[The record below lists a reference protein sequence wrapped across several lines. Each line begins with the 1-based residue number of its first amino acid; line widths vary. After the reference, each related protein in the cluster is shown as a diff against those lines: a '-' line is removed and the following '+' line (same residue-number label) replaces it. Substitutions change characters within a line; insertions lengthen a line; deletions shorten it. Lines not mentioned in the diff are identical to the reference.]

1 MARAVHFEIHA
12 TDPEQVKAFYEA
24 VFGWRIERW
33 GTDPY
38 WTISTGVGRGIDGG
52 LLPRKGPRPAPDT
65 PVGAFVITI
74 EVADLAATMAAVTA
88 TGGVIALDKQPV
100 PNVGWLAYCADPD
113 GNLFGVL
120 QPSASAS

>member
-1 MARAVHFEIHA
+1 MARPVHFEIHA
-12 TDPEQVKAFYEA
+12 SDPEQAKAFYEN

-38 WTISTGVGRGIDGG
+38 WTISTGEGRGIDGG
-52 LLPRKGPRPAPDT
+52 LLARKGPPPAADAPA
-65 PVGAFVITI
+65 GSFVVTI
-74 EVADLAATMAAVTA
+74 EVTDLTAATAAVVRHGGTTV
-88 TGGVIALDKQPV
+88 TGTQTI

-120 QPSASAS
+120 QPSSSAS